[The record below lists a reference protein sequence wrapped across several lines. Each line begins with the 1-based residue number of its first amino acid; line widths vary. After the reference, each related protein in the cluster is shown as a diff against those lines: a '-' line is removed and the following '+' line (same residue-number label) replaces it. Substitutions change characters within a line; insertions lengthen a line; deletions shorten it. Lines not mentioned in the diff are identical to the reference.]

1 MTKTMAMVVGL
12 IVCEML
18 PLGTA
23 LQSTAEAQARQ
34 FAISRARVRFTSEAP
49 LETINGV
56 SNTATGSVNIDPANL
71 SSVRGTITVPVR
83 SLRTG
88 IELRDEHLRGA
99 DWLDAGSHPNA
110 TFEITGVSGA
120 SRLTANQDATLRVTG
135 RFTIHGQTH
144 NVTAEVRAKWDGQ
157 NGIRAR
163 ARFTIQL
170 SQYGV
175 SINPAVRLKVSN
187 DIQVTMDIQAT
198 AS

>member
-1 MTKTMAMVVGL
+1 MTKMAMVVGL
-12 IVCEML
+12 IVC
-18 PLGTA
+18 A
-23 LQSTAEAQARQ
+23 STAVEAQARQ
-34 FAISRARVRFTSEAP
+34 FNISRARVRFTSEAP

-56 SNTATGSVNIDPANL
+56 SNTASGSVSFDPSNL
-71 SSVRGTITVPVR
+71 SSASGTITVPVS

-88 IELRDEHLRGA
+88 IELRDEHLVGA

-110 TFEITGVSGA
+110 TFEITGISGA
-120 SRLTANQDATLRVTG
+120 RSLTANQDATLRITG

-144 NVTAEVRAKWDGQ
+144 NVTAQVRAKWDGS
-157 NGIRAR
+157 NGLRAR

-187 DIQVTMDIQAT
+187 DIQITMDIR
-198 AS
+198 ASAS

>member
-1 MTKTMAMVVGL
+1 MTKTLMAMVAGL
-12 IVCEML
+12 VVCAS
-18 PLGTA
+18 TA
-23 LQSTAEAQARQ
+23 AEAQARQ
-34 FAISRARVRFTSEAP
+34 FNVSRARARFTSEAP

-56 SNTATGSVNIDPANL
+56 SNTGSGSITIDPTNL
-71 SSVRGTITVPVR
+71 SSVSGTITVPVR
-83 SLRTG
+83 TIRTG

-120 SRLTANQDATLRVTG
+120 SSLTANQDATLRVTG

-144 NVTAEVRAKWDGQ
+144 NVTAEVRAKWDGA

-170 SQYGV
+170 SQFGV

-187 DIQVTMDIQAT
+187 DIRITMDIRAT

>member
-1 MTKTMAMVVGL
+1 MKTSMAMVVGL
-12 IVCEML
+12 IVCAAFD
-18 PLGTA
+18 GA
-23 LQSTAEAQARQ
+23 VAEAQAKQ
-34 FAISRARVRFTSEAP
+34 FNISRARVRFTSEAP

-56 SNTATGSVNIDPANL
+56 SNTASGSLSFDPANL
-71 SSVRGTITVPVR
+71 SSASGTITVPVR

-88 IELRDEHLRGA
+88 IDLRDEHLVGS

-110 TFEITGVSGA
+110 TFEISSISGA
-120 SRLTANQDATLRVTG
+120 SRLTADQDVTLRVTG

-144 NVTAEVRAKWDGQ
+144 NVTAEVRAKWDGS
-157 NGIRAR
+157 NGLRAR

-187 DIQVTMDIQAT
+187 DIQITMDIRAT

>member
-1 MTKTMAMVVGL
+1 MTMTKTSMAMVVGL
-12 IVCEML
+12 IVC
-18 PLGTA
+18 A
-23 LQSTAEAQARQ
+23 STAVEAQARQ
-34 FAISRARVRFTSEAP
+34 FNVSRARVRFTSEAP

-56 SNTATGSVNIDPANL
+56 SNTGSGALSLDPANL
-71 SSVRGTITVPVR
+71 SSASGTITVPVA

-88 IELRDEHLRGA
+88 IELRDEHLVGP

-144 NVTAEVRAKWDGQ
+144 NVTADVRAKWDGS
-157 NGIRAR
+157 NGIRAS

-187 DIQVTMDIQAT
+187 DIQIVMDIRAT
-198 AS
+198 AR